1 MATTKNPSMPARST
15 LPMRNNGGRLSRLL
29 IALAALLI
37 VALASVATTWIITSR
52 MYGANAPQA
61 AQAATGQPPQVMSIA
76 PMPPQVVPAPIFIDL
91 EPFTVTL
98 QNRDNERI
106 VHVGLTLRVAN
117 EQSRERI
124 QRYMPEVRSRVLMV
138 LSAQNPDTVHTA
150 EGKVNLASA
159 IAHEVNR
166 PFSPLPDGQY
176 VTDVLFTAFVV
187 Q

>member
-1 MATTKNPSMPARST
+1 MPARST

-52 MYGANAPQA
+52 MYGSNGGPASALGLSPQE
-61 AQAATGQPPQVMSIA
+61 VMSVA
-76 PMPPQVVPAPIFIDL
+76 PMPPPVVPAPIFIELD
-91 EPFTVTL
+91 PFTVTL
-98 QNRDNERI
+98 RNQDTERI
-106 VHVGLTLRVAN
+106 FHVGLTLRVAN

-124 QRYMPEVRSRVLMV
+124 DRYMPEVRSRVLMV
-138 LSAQNPDTVHTA
+138 LTAQSPDIVNTSQ
-150 EGKVNLASA
+150 GKVQLASA
-159 IAHEVNR
+159 IAQEINR